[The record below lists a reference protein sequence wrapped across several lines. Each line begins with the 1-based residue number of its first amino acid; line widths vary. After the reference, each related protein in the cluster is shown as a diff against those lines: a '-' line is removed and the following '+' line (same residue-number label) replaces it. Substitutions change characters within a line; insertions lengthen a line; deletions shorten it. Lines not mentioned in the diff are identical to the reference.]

1 MKARRFNMLVNG
13 DMLVVKNRVSD
24 FLDEGEIVK
33 VVDVSDS
40 GVISFA
46 FGDDFIHMGF
56 MSHDEYE
63 KHFEKLTN
71 NAKAPTVTEELIEEI
86 LENSE
91 FDAYTVFDK
100 CTVVSCRLPNGYVI
114 TESSACVSPENYDEE
129 TGFNI
134 CLDKIANKLWELEAY
149 RLQEEL
155 YRESY
160 CNCDHCNGCCE
171 EDYED
176 EDEFDECLYTDLDCD
191 DCTNYN
197 CPHNTRS

>member
-1 MKARRFNMLVNG
+1 MQINNG
-13 DMLVVKNRVSD
+13 DKLIVTKSLSGFFN
-24 FLDEGEIVK
+24 EGDIVK
-33 VVDVSDS
+33 VVELRDN
-40 GVISFA
+40 GVISFT
-46 FGDDFIHMGF
+46 FGKDFASTGF
-56 MSHDEYE
+56 MDSSTCEE
-63 KHFEKLTN
+63 HFEKLTN
-71 NAKAPTVTEELIEEI
+71 NTKVPTVTEELIDEI
-86 LENSE
+86 MENSE

-160 CNCDHCNGCCE
+160 CNCDYCNGYCE

-197 CPHNTRS
+197 CPHNARS